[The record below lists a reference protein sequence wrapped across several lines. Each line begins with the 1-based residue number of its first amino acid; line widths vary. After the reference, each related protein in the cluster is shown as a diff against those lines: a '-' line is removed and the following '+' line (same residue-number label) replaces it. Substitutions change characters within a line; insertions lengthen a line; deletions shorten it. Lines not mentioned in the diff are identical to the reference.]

1 MILNLTSTPFE
12 SFSAVQR
19 LATNGKRVVDKNVS
33 TIEEFYDAYD
43 PIASTCEAI
52 IVDDNDVVLNND
64 VVNAALC
71 PVVTLRVEID
81 CEKHTHNFLVYE

>member
-1 MILNLTSTPFE
+1 MILNISGKAYD

-19 LATNGKRVVDKNVS
+19 LATNGKRVVDKRVS

-43 PIASTCEAI
+43 PVANDCEVV
-52 IVDDNDVVLNND
+52 IVDETDVVFNND
-64 VVNAALC
+64 VVNAAMC

-81 CEKHTHNFLVYE
+81 CEKHTHKFLVYE

>member
-19 LATNGKRVVDKNVS
+19 LATNGKRVVDKRVS
-33 TIEEFYDAYD
+33 AIEGFYDVYD
-43 PIASTCEAI
+43 PVANDCEAV
-52 IVDDNDVVLNND
+52 IVDETDVVLNND
-64 VVNAALC
+64 IVNAALC

-81 CEKHTHNFLVYE
+81 CEKHTHKFLVYE

>member
-19 LATNGKRVVDKNVS
+19 LATNGKRVVDKRVS

-43 PIASTCEAI
+43 PVANDCEVV
-52 IVDDNDVVLNND
+52 IVDETDVVLDND
-64 VVNAALC
+64 IVNAALC

-81 CEKHTHNFLVYE
+81 CEKHTHKFLVYE